1 MAAQDYDAQL
11 LESVSVRRR
20 RLRDALLYGPER
32 TRRTADEKLGKL
44 FGGIAIAAVMC
55 AGCVGWSFISA
66 KMAEKDDTAKSAP
79 ASVASYTTAYTTASS
94 TAATSST
101 TASSTAA
108 TADHPVVSSEPEG
121 GPAAARGRHGP
132 GRGPMVGSVEW

>member
-66 KMAEKDDTAKSAP
+66 KMAEKDDSAKSAP
-79 ASVASYTTAYTTASS
+79 ASVASYTTAYTTTSAAYTTAS
-94 TAATSST
+94 TAAAT
-101 TASSTAA
+101 TAHPAASTAPDEGP
-108 TADHPVVSSEPEG
+108 TAAP
-121 GPAAARGRHGP
+121 GRHGP
-132 GRGPMVGSVEW
+132 ARAPMVGSVEW